1 MAARQTGGGSVNDF
15 DLIRPNVV
23 QGANGLHYV
32 SIRGVLDV
40 LRATQE
46 RDLSPDEVAT
56 ELLRYAQG
64 EKR

>member
-1 MAARQTGGGSVNDF
+1 MNDF

-64 EKR
+64 EQR